1 MGHHFRPAKTVLGH
15 TALAI
20 ALMTTAASAQDLCS
34 VYTVKAGD
42 TLSEI
47 AKAAGV
53 SNGYQGVYAANRDIL
68 SNPNTIE
75 IGMKL
80 TMPCPEGTEVAAEPA
95 IEPEPAVEAAVQ
107 PVAEPVAEPVVEA
120 VAEPV
125 AEPVVEPAPEVAA
138 APAGLPT
145 LKFLTGGDYAPFT
158 DEELP
163 EGGMITEIIKV
174 AMARG
179 DAEQD
184 FKVSFVND
192 WGAHLTE
199 LLPSGAY
206 DAGFPWFLPDC
217 SKLELFSDATKSRC
231 TDFDASEPLFEIAVG
246 FYAKPGNAASNA
258 TTYDD
263 LKGKRICR
271 PDGWFTFDLEAQ
283 GLVEPAVSMMVATS
297 QVECW
302 RALEADEVDVVT
314 FDALP
319 AEADIATL
327 KISDNVKEIMPLAG
341 VVSSH
346 VFIPKTNPNSK
357 AYLEKLNKGL
367 LEMRADGTWF
377 SIVSTRMREHEE
389 MNASDN

>member
-1 MGHHFRPAKTVLGH
+1 MGQHHRPAKTAFGH

-34 VYTVKAGD
+34 VYTVKPGD
-42 TLSEI
+42 TLSQI

-53 SNGYQGVYAANRDIL
+53 SSGYQGVYAANRDML
-68 SNPNTIE
+68 SNPNIIE
-75 IGMKL
+75 VGMKL
-80 TMPCPEGTEVAAEPA
+80 TIPCADGSDPTVEAAA
-95 IEPEPAVEAAVQ
+95 APEPAPEAVVET
-107 PVAEPVAEPVVEA
+107 VAEPVVTATAEPVVEA
-120 VAEPV
+120 AIDPPATPV
-125 AEPVVEPAPEVAA
+125 D
-138 APAGLPT
+138 LPM
-145 LKFLTGGDYAPFT
+145 LKFLTGGNYAPFV
-158 DEELP
+158 DEKLP
-163 EGGMITEIIKV
+163 EGGMMVEIIKA

-179 DAEQD
+179 DAGQD
-184 FKVSFVND
+184 IKFTVIND

-217 SKLELFSDATKSRC
+217 TKLDLFSDATKARC
-231 TDFDASEPLFEIAVG
+231 TEFDASEPLFEIAVG
-246 FYAKPGNAASNA
+246 FYAKPGNPASSA

-263 LKGKRICR
+263 LKGKRLCR

-283 GLVEPAVSMMVATS
+283 GLVEPAVTMLVAPT

-302 RALEADEVDVVT
+302 RALEADKVDVVT

-346 VFIPKTNPNSK
+346 VFIPKTNPNGK
-357 AYLEKLNKGL
+357 AYLAMLNKGL
-367 LEMRADGTWF
+367 TDMRADGTWF

>member
-1 MGHHFRPAKTVLGH
+1 MGQHHRPAKTAFGH

-34 VYTVKAGD
+34 VYTVEPGD
-42 TLSEI
+42 TLSQI
-47 AKAAGV
+47 AKVAGV
-53 SNGYQGVYAANRDIL
+53 SSGYQGVYAANRDML
-68 SNPNTIE
+68 SNPNIIE
-75 IGMKL
+75 VGMKL
-80 TMPCPEGTEVAAEPA
+80 TIPCADGSDPTVEAAA
-95 IEPEPAVEAAVQ
+95 APEPAPEAVVET
-107 PVAEPVAEPVVEA
+107 VAEPVVTA
-120 VAEPV
+120 T
-125 AEPVVEPAPEVAA
+125 AEPVVEPAIDP
-138 APAGLPT
+138 PATPVDLPM
-145 LKFLTGGDYAPFT
+145 LKFLTGGNYAPFV
-158 DEELP
+158 DEKLP
-163 EGGMITEIIKV
+163 EGGMMVEIIKA

-179 DAEQD
+179 DAGQD
-184 FKVSFVND
+184 IKFTVIND

-217 SKLELFSDATKSRC
+217 TKLDLFSDATKARC
-231 TDFDASEPLFEIAVG
+231 TEFDASEPLFEIAVG
-246 FYAKPGNAASNA
+246 FYAKPGNPASSA

-263 LKGKRICR
+263 LKGKRLCR

-283 GLVEPAVSMMVATS
+283 GLVEPAVTMLVAPT

-302 RALEADEVDVVT
+302 RALEADQVDVVT

-346 VFIPKTNPNSK
+346 VFIPKTNPNGK
-357 AYLEKLNKGL
+357 AYLAMLNKGL
-367 LEMRADGTWF
+367 TDMRADGTWF

>member
-1 MGHHFRPAKTVLGH
+1 MGHHFRPAKTVIGH

-20 ALMTTAASAQDLCS
+20 ALMTTAASAQEMCS

-42 TLSEI
+42 TLSRI

-53 SNGYQGVYAANRDIL
+53 SNGYQGVYANNRDIL
-68 SNPNTIE
+68 SNPNVIE

-80 TMPCPEGTEVAAEPA
+80 TMPCPEGMAPAADAEPVAAPVAEAAVEPAAEPA
-95 IEPEPAVEAAVQ
+95 A
-107 PVAEPVAEPVVEA
+107 EA
-120 VAEPV
+120 VAAVEPV
-125 AEPVVEPAPEVAA
+125 EEPAAEPAAEVAA
-138 APAGLPT
+138 APAKLPT
-145 LKFLTGGDYAPFT
+145 LKFLTGSDYAPFV
-158 DEELP
+158 DEKLP

-184 FKVSFVND
+184 FKVSYVGD

-217 SKLELFSDATKSRC
+217 SKLDLFSDATKARC
-231 TDFDASEPLFEIAVG
+231 TEFDASEPLFEIAVG
-246 FYAKPGNAASNA
+246 FYAKPGNPASTA
-258 TTYDD
+258 TTYEE

-283 GLVEPAVSMMVATS
+283 GLVEPAVTMLVPPT
-297 QVECW
+297 QVDCW

-341 VVSSH
+341 IVSSH
-346 VFIPKTNPNSK
+346 VFIPKTNPNGK
-357 AYLEKLNKGL
+357 AYLAKLNKGL
-367 LEMRADGTWF
+367 QEIRADGTWF